1 MGGDFGPRSI
11 VQASLA
17 CLSATPSLHLT
28 LVGQPSLLEELISG
42 QSAVDRARLS
52 ITPASE
58 VITMDEKPAQALRG
72 KPDSSMRVALELLR
86 DGKVQACVSAGN
98 TGALMALSRFVLK
111 TLPGID
117 RPAMVAAIP
126 TQKGYCQLLDLGAN
140 VDCSAEHLLQFA
152 VMGSVAAETLG
163 IVRPRVALLN
173 IGTEDI
179 KGNQQVKLAATLLQ
193 SARGINYIG
202 FVEGDGLYRGEADV
216 VVCDGFVGNILLKS
230 SEGLATMIAGRIEA
244 LFKKNLRIDAVVGAL
259 ALPLMKRLQA
269 DLAPARHNGA
279 SFLGLQG
286 IVVKSHGSA
295 GVQGFQSA
303 ISARL
308 DRDPG
313 KPAGTHSRS
322 PGGFVALGVFVGQC
336 LNVTAWFNWPS
347 NCQFLA
353 SPKRDV
359 NSPTTRSLGACYM
372 SASLA
377 FVFPG
382 QGSQSLG
389 MLAELGAQH
398 PVVLE
403 TFKEAS
409 DALGYDLWAL
419 TQQGPEEQLNQTD
432 KTQPAILTASIALWR
447 LWLAEGGARP
457 AYVAGHSLGEYSA
470 LVAAGSLSLGDA
482 VKLVERRGQ
491 LMQEAVPAGQGGM
504 AAILGLDDAD
514 VLAACAEAAQ
524 GEVVSAVNF
533 NSPGRW
539 SSPVPRL
546 RSSAPSKAARPVVPS
561 APCRCRSACR
571 PTAS

>member
-28 LVGQPSLLEELISG
+28 LVGQPSLLEELIAG
-42 QSAVDRARLS
+42 QPAVDRARLS
-52 ITPASE
+52 IAAASE
-58 VITMDEKPAQALRG
+58 VIAMDEKPTQALRG

-216 VVCDGFVGNILLKS
+216 VVCDGFVG

-244 LFKKNLRIDAVVGAL
+244 LFKKSLPSRMVGAL

-303 ISARL
+303 ISRALIEIQENLPERIHGRL
-308 DRDPG
+308 
-313 KPAGTHSRS
+313 
-322 PGGFVALGVFVGQC
+322 
-336 LNVTAWFNWPS
+336 
-347 NCQFLA
+347 
-353 SPKRDV
+353 
-359 NSPTTRSLGACYM
+359 
-372 SASLA
+372 
-377 FVFPG
+377 
-382 QGSQSLG
+382 
-389 MLAELGAQH
+389 E
-398 PVVLE
+398 
-403 TFKEAS
+403 
-409 DALGYDLWAL
+409 DLL
-419 TQQGPEEQLNQTD
+419 L
-432 KTQPAILTASIALWR
+432 
-447 LWLAEGGARP
+447 
-457 AYVAGHSLGEYSA
+457 
-470 LVAAGSLSLGDA
+470 
-482 VKLVERRGQ
+482 
-491 LMQEAVPAGQGGM
+491 
-504 AAILGLDDAD
+504 
-514 VLAACAEAAQ
+514 
-524 GEVVSAVNF
+524 
-533 NSPGRW
+533 
-539 SSPVPRL
+539 
-546 RSSAPSKAARPVVPS
+546 
-561 APCRCRSACR
+561 
-571 PTAS
+571 